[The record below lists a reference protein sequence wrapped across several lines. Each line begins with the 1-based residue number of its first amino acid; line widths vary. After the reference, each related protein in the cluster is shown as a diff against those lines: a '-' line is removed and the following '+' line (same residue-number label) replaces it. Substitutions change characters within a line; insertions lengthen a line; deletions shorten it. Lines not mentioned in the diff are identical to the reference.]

1 MYKKILVPVDG
12 SQTSTLGLQ
21 EAIRLAKDSDA
32 VLRLIHV
39 VDEFVAIQNDAY
51 MPGAGALLEGMME
64 SGKQVLK
71 SAADLAQAGGVKAE
85 GALLKTLGGRV
96 ADIIVKEAKE
106 WAADVIVMG
115 THGRRGVSLL
125 VLGSDAE
132 AVIKMTP
139 VPLLLVRGP
148 EAAKP
153 KGKKREG

>member
-12 SQTSTLGLQ
+12 SHTSTLGLQ
-21 EAIRLAKDSDA
+21 EAIRLARDSEA

-51 MPGAGALLEGMME
+51 MPGAGALLEGMVD
-64 SGKQVLK
+64 SGRQVLK
-71 SAADLAQAGGVKAE
+71 SATDLAAESGVAAE
-85 GALLKTLGGRV
+85 GALLRTLGGRV
-96 ADIIVKEAKE
+96 AEIIVKEARE
-106 WAADVIVMG
+106 WGAEVIVMG

-139 VPLLLVRGP
+139 VPLLLVRGSDSP
-148 EAAKP
+148 KSQRAAKA
-153 KGKKREG
+153 R

>member
-51 MPGAGALLEGMME
+51 MPGAGALLEGMVD
-64 SGKQVLK
+64 SGKQVLQN
-71 SAADLAQAGGVKAE
+71 AVDLAAESGVKAE
-85 GALLKTLGGRV
+85 GSLLKTLGGRV

-106 WAADVIVMG
+106 SAADVIVMG

-139 VPLLLVRGP
+139 VPLLLVRSP
-148 EAAKP
+148 DVPKAK
-153 KGKKREG
+153 KAK

>member
-12 SQTSTLGLQ
+12 SQTATLGLQ

-32 VLRLIHV
+32 VVRLIHV

-51 MPGAGALLEGMME
+51 MPGAGALLEGMMD
-64 SGKQVLK
+64 SGRQVLK
-71 SAADLAQAGGVKAE
+71 SATDLAQASGVKAE

-96 ADIIVKEAKE
+96 ADIIVKEARE

-139 VPLLLVRGP
+139 VPLLLVRSA
-148 EAAKP
+148 EAVKSR
-153 KGKKREG
+153 GKKA